1 MPDRDQEPT
10 PRRNAEATLQG
21 AAKQRYVTG
30 MFTRIARRYDVM
42 NTVMTFGQDESWR
55 QLTVRV
61 ARPRPGSHALDM
73 GTGTGRIAAELARQ
87 GAAVWALDLTHEM
100 MVRGRADLSAAPHL
114 REPALR
120 VHFVQGDAL
129 TLPFRDASFDC
140 VTSGFTLRN
149 VTDVP
154 QAMRELCRVVRPGG
168 RVVTLEASQPPL
180 ALFRTGNR
188 LYITLMLP
196 VLGRVI
202 AGDADAYTYLRSSMI
217 RFYDAPGLAAVM
229 REAGLERVRFKRLM
243 FGSVAVHVGT
253 RP

>member
-1 MPDRDQEPT
+1 MPPEDQRPA
-10 PRRNAEATLQG
+10 PIHNADATLQG
-21 AAKQRYVTG
+21 AAKRQYVTG
-30 MFTRIARRYDVM
+30 MFARIAQRYDLM

-61 ARPRPGSHALDM
+61 ARPQPGSRALDM
-73 GTGTGRIAAELARQ
+73 GTGTGRIATELAQ
-87 GAAVWALDLTHEM
+87 HGADVWALDLTHAM
-100 MVRGRADLSAAPHL
+100 MVRGRADLDADPQLRAPAQH
-114 REPALR
+114 

-129 TLPFRDASFDC
+129 TLPFADASFDC

-180 ALFRTGNR
+180 APFRVGNR

-196 VLGRVI
+196 LLGRLI
-202 AGDADAYTYLRSSMI
+202 AGDAEAYTYLRSSMI
-217 RFYDAPGLAAVM
+217 RFYDGPGLAAVM
-229 REAGLERVRFKRLM
+229 RAAGLTRVRFKRLM